1 MGHDERSRTVALT
14 LRTGQGPMRG
24 ARARRFLPVAQ
35 VIAVVAILS
44 LTGCSGGPGGTT
56 TCQQYAQMSPTTGL
70 MSNLTADQTTVVR
83 DMLDQHNRQSDLTN
97 VSIAA
102 IQIVAY
108 CNIYSGNAGSN
119 KDQPIAN
126 IPGLQ

>member
-1 MGHDERSRTVALT
+1 
-14 LRTGQGPMRG
+14 MRG
-24 ARARRFLPVAQ
+24 ARARRVLPVAL
-35 VIAVVAILS
+35 VVAVVAILS

-70 MSNLTADQTTVVR
+70 MSDLTAGQTTIVR

-102 IQIVAY
+102 MQIVAY
-108 CNIYSGNAGSN
+108 CNIYGGNAGSN